1 MQIEN
6 EILINQEDEIN
17 IFELDIKEDPENNFI
32 IHEGE
37 LISFWEL

>member
-32 IHEGE
+32 HEGE